1 MTTLYLAAGCFWGAQ
16 NFLRQIPGV
25 QSTRVGYANGRTEHP
40 TYEEVKYRRTGHAE
54 TVEICYDETQLSTSE
69 LLDCYFLC
77 IDPTAVNRQGPDVG
91 EQYRTGIYYT
101 DPSMVPLLRAKLEA
115 LEAEIGQPVAV
126 ELKPL
131 EQFFPAE
138 EYHQDY
144 LIKNPTGY
152 CHIPRDLI
160 QKVKRMKKAA
170 ERPCGGAE

>member
-16 NFLRQIPGV
+16 NFLRQLPGV
-25 QSTRVGYANGRTEHP
+25 ISTRVGYANGRTENP
-40 TYEEVKYRRTGHAE
+40 TYEEVKYRHTGHAE
-54 TVEICYDETQLSTSE
+54 TVELVYDETILPTAE

-77 IDPTAVNRQGPDVG
+77 IDPTAVNKQGPDEG
-91 EQYRTGIYYT
+91 EQYRTGIYYVDET
-101 DPSMVPLLRAKLEA
+101 MVPVLRAELDKLA
-115 LEAEIGQPVAV
+115 AKIGKPVAV

-131 EQFFPAE
+131 AQFFPAE

-160 QKVKRMKKAA
+160 QKVKSKLNK
-170 ERPCGGAE
+170 G

>member
-16 NFLRQIPGV
+16 NFLRPPPGV
-25 QSTRVGYANGRTEHP
+25 SATRVGYANGRTENP
-40 TYEEVKYRRTGHAE
+40 TYEEVKYRHTGHAE
-54 TVEICYDETQLSTSE
+54 TVEVVYDETVLSTPE

-77 IDPTAVNRQGPDVG
+77 IDPTSVNKQGLDEG
-91 EQYRTGIYYT
+91 EQYRTGIYYVDET
-101 DPSMVPLLRAKLEA
+101 MVPVLRAELDKLA
-115 LEAEIGQPVAV
+115 AKLGQPLAI

-144 LIKNPTGY
+144 LIKNPAGY

-160 QKVKRMKKAA
+160 KKVREMKQFK
-170 ERPCGGAE
+170 

>member
-16 NFLRQIPGV
+16 HCLQQLPGV
-25 QSTRVGYANGRTEHP
+25 ESTRVGYANGRTENP
-40 TYEEVKYRRTGHAE
+40 TYEQVKHEGTGHAE
-54 TVEICYDETQLSTSE
+54 TVEVVYDEKRLSTPE
-69 LLDCYFLC
+69 LLECYFMT
-77 IDPTAVNRQGPDVG
+77 IDPTSVNKQGEDEG

-101 DPSMVPLLRAKLEA
+101 DSAMVPVIRAELDKLEA
-115 LEAEIGQPVAV
+115 KIGQKTAI

-144 LIKNPTGY
+144 LVKNPNGY

-160 QKVKRMKKAA
+160 KKVREIIKLQ
-170 ERPCGGAE
+170 G

>member
-16 NFLRQIPGV
+16 HFLRQLPGV
-25 QSTRVGYANGRTEHP
+25 ISTRVGYANGRTENP

-54 TVEICYDETQLSTSE
+54 TVELVYDETILPTAE

-77 IDPTAVNRQGPDVG
+77 IDPTAVNKQGPDVG
-91 EQYRTGIYYT
+91 EQYRTGIYYVDET
-101 DPSMVPLLRAKLEA
+101 MLPVLRAKLEELA
-115 LEAEIGQPVAV
+115 AKIGQPVAV

-131 EQFFPAE
+131 AQFFPAE

-160 QKVKRMKKAA
+160 QKVKSKLNK
-170 ERPCGGAE
+170 E

>member
-16 NFLRQIPGV
+16 HFLQQLPGV
-25 QSTRVGYANGRTEHP
+25 ESTRVGYANGRTENP
-40 TYEEVKYRRTGHAE
+40 TYEQVKHEGTGHAE
-54 TVEICYDETQLSTSE
+54 TVEVVYDEKRLSTPE
-69 LLDCYFLC
+69 LLECYFMT
-77 IDPTAVNRQGPDVG
+77 IDPTSVNKQGEDEG

-101 DPSMVPLLRAKLEA
+101 DPALVPTIRAELDKLEA
-115 LEAEIGQPVAV
+115 KIGQKTAI

-144 LIKNPTGY
+144 LVKNPNGY

-160 QKVKRMKKAA
+160 KKVREIIKLQ
-170 ERPCGGAE
+170 G

>member
-16 NFLRQIPGV
+16 HFLRQLPGV
-25 QSTRVGYANGRTEHP
+25 ISTRVGYANGRTENP
-40 TYEEVKYRRTGHAE
+40 SYEDVKLRHTGHAE
-54 TVEICYDETQLSTSE
+54 TVELVYDESVLPTRE

-77 IDPTAVNRQGPDVG
+77 VDPTAVNRQGPDVG

-101 DPSMVPLLRAKLEA
+101 DEA
-115 LEAEIGQPVAV
+115 LVPVLRTGLQELESRIGKPVAI

-138 EYHQDY
+138 DYHQDY

-160 QKVKRMKKAA
+160 QKVKNRKQ
-170 ERPCGGAE
+170 

>member
-16 NFLRQIPGV
+16 HFLRQLPGV
-25 QSTRVGYANGRTEHP
+25 ISTRVGYANGRTENP
-40 TYEEVKYRRTGHAE
+40 TYEEVKYRHTGHAE
-54 TVEICYDETQLSTSE
+54 TVEVVYDVTILPTAE

-77 IDPTAVNRQGPDVG
+77 IDPTAVNKQGPDVG

-101 DPSMVPLLRAKLEA
+101 DEALVPTLQAKLQE
-115 LEAEIGQPVAV
+115 LEARIGKPVAV

-131 EQFFPAE
+131 AQFFPAE

-160 QKVKRMKKAA
+160 QKVKSMKK
-170 ERPCGGAE
+170 

>member
-16 NFLRQIPGV
+16 NFLRQLPGV
-25 QSTRVGYANGRTEHP
+25 RATRVGYANGRTENP
-40 TYEEVKYRRTGHAE
+40 TYEQVKYRRTGHAE
-54 TVEICYDETQLSTSE
+54 TVELVYDEAVLPTAE

-77 IDPTAVNRQGPDVG
+77 IDPTSVNRQGPDEG

-101 DPSMVPLLRAKLEA
+101 DPSMVPTIRAELDKLEA
-115 LEAEIGQPVAV
+115 KLGRPVAI

-160 QKVKRMKKAA
+160 KKVREIKNWQ
-170 ERPCGGAE
+170 G